1 MQILSEMKIF
11 LFTNFLRTKLHIKE
25 STMILLLLLVFNPG
39 SAQDN
44 SFTRNSFFTAG
55 YSQINEGANLGLV
68 FTGPEINYGMTWNIK
83 NEKRL
88 ITIGYESGVG
98 IEFSK
103 NIPALSFYIKPAE
116 TAYMFR
122 IPDLKNSLYIGPSL
136 KFEYDYSLYPQL
148 QSGFDYWFTNF
159 SFGLKAQYDFRYRSS
174 SFHIA
179 ANSSLAG
186 FISRQPVNRD
196 PYFFDLGLKYAIRN
210 LHQDLSVGSLNKF
223 NTTNLEVLW
232 KPVPDSRLLIGYSFR
247 YSRYYQSPE
256 LIIVSHSIKILINKK
271 NN

>member
-1 MQILSEMKIF
+1 M
-11 LFTNFLRTKLHIKE
+11 KE
-25 STMILLLLLVFNPG
+25 SILILFLQLIITLG
-39 SAQDN
+39 SAQDK
-44 SFTRNSFFTAG
+44 SFTRNSFLTAG
-55 YSQINEGANLGLV
+55 NNQINEGSNFGLV
-68 FTGPEINYGMTWNIK
+68 FTGPVINYGMTWNIK
-83 NEKRL
+83 NDKRM
-88 ITIGYESGVG
+88 ITYGFESGVG
-98 IEFSK
+98 ILFSK
-103 NIPALSFYIKPAE
+103 NIPALGIYLKPAE
-116 TAYMFR
+116 IAYMLRFPGS
-122 IPDLKNSLYIGPSL
+122 ISSLYIGPSL
-136 KFEYDYSLYPQL
+136 KFEYNYNLYPQL